1 MAPGLDGRAS
11 GGDCA
16 RIRRIDDFVN
26 MNESAQGLNTHD
38 SSSLMFRLVLS
49 DQCLNN
55 MRAATRLRLLVALFR
70 PCYMHSRRHS

>member
-26 MNESAQGLNTHD
+26 MNELAQGLNTHD
-38 SSSLMFRLVLS
+38 SSLCFVLYSLT
-49 DQCLNN
+49 N
-55 MRAATRLRLLVALFR
+55 A
-70 PCYMHSRRHS
+70 